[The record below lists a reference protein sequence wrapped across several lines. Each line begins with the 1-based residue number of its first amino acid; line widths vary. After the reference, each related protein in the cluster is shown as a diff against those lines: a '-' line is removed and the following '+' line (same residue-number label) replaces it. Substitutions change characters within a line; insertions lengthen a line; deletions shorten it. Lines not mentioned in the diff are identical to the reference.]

1 LLEPPIVE
9 NEHLGLG
16 IFEIKLTIVR
26 ALQTAGELSARGL
39 TVEAGAIEKGSGRR
53 AHDGIRISPK
63 IVVLARSCE
72 VATPLNRTWRKD
84 A

>member
-39 TVEAGAIEKGSGRR
+39 TVEAGAIEKGSGR
-53 AHDGIRISPK
+53 
-63 IVVLARSCE
+63 
-72 VATPLNRTWRKD
+72 
-84 A
+84 